1 MKRIFIV
8 TILLLLF
15 LSCTKKNIEPTIA
28 KVKVS
33 EIQKNIETNH
43 INDFTD
49 TVNISVNNKENQE
62 SFYNVNSVSTS
73 IQENLNDNYSTID
86 LLSIIIVDNEIYTL
100 GEEVPK
106 DLKSNFILQNNFFE
120 TFSKDAK
127 LDAFVEN
134 NTTIGWNNRNRIV
147 FISTENPN
155 AKTLL
160 NIGVGSTKDEVFEKY
175 GEPNMKEANC
185 YKYENYDYE
194 FIGLFFY
201 FNDDTVY
208 KIVSFASI

>member
-15 LSCTKKNIEPTIA
+15 LSCTKKNIEPTIV

-33 EIQKNIETNH
+33 EIQKNIETKH
-43 INDFTD
+43 MNDFTD

-73 IQENLNDNYSTID
+73 IQENLNNNYSTID

-106 DLKSNFILQNNFFE
+106 DLKSNFILQNIFLKH
-120 TFSKDAK
+120 SVKMPSLMHLLK
-127 LDAFVEN
+127 IIPLLDG
-134 NTTIGWNNRNRIV
+134 I
-147 FISTENPN
+147 TE
-155 AKTLL
+155 
-160 NIGVGSTKDEVFEKY
+160 
-175 GEPNMKEANC
+175 
-185 YKYENYDYE
+185 
-194 FIGLFFY
+194 IGLFLFQQ
-201 FNDDTVY
+201 
-208 KIVSFASI
+208 KIQMQKHY